1 MTRINIDQLTEAELV
16 DLNHRIVERL
26 RFLQH
31 MRAHGAMMKFSIG
44 QRVVFDAPGQPQ
56 VTGVLVKYNK
66 KTVTVVTDEG
76 VRWNV
81 SPVCS
86 AVRNPRTSLPSR
98 ATWCRSSKQVS
109 TGQALFSPTASKPI
123 DSPGG
128 PSTFCRCNVV
138 TLHCFPVARLGEGP
152 RYETPLFGTLT
163 HIRQALAL
171 ADKARIYDNSS
182 AERPYQT
189 IAALNQGDLTHCR
202 TGRWCCYPYTLER
215 ADTNR

>member
-56 VTGVLVKYNK
+56 VMGVLVKYNK

-81 SPVCS
+81 SPRS
-86 AVRNPRTSLPSR
+86 APPRGTQGHHPR
-98 ATWCRSSKQVS
+98 GGKRGADQVS
-109 TGQALFSPTASKPI
+109 TGQALFCPTASKPI
-123 DSPGG
+123 DSPGR
-128 PSTFCRCNVV
+128 PW
-138 TLHCFPVARLGEGP
+138 
-152 RYETPLFGTLT
+152 
-163 HIRQALAL
+163 AL
-171 ADKARIYDNSS
+171 
-182 AERPYQT
+182 
-189 IAALNQGDLTHCR
+189 
-202 TGRWCCYPYTLER
+202 
-215 ADTNR
+215 

>member
-56 VTGVLVKYNK
+56 VMGVLVKYNK

-81 SPVCS
+81 SPGLL
-86 AVRNPRTSLPSR
+86 RR
-98 ATWCRSSKQVS
+98 AEPKDITPEA
-109 TGQALFSPTASKPI
+109 G
-123 DSPGG
+123 
-128 PSTFCRCNVV
+128 NVV
-138 TLHCFPVARLGEGP
+138 Q
-152 RYETPLFGTLT
+152 
-163 HIRQALAL
+163 I
-171 ADKARIYDNSS
+171 K
-182 AERPYQT
+182 
-189 IAALNQGDLTHCR
+189 
-202 TGRWCCYPYTLER
+202 
-215 ADTNR
+215 

>member
-56 VTGVLVKYNK
+56 VMGVLVKYNK

-81 SPVCS
+81 SPGLLRR
-86 AVRNPRTSLPSR
+86 AEPRDITP
-98 ATWCRSSKQVS
+98 
-109 TGQALFSPTASKPI
+109 QA
-123 DSPGG
+123 G
-128 PSTFCRCNVV
+128 NVV
-138 TLHCFPVARLGEGP
+138 Q
-152 RYETPLFGTLT
+152 
-163 HIRQALAL
+163 I
-171 ADKARIYDNSS
+171 K
-182 AERPYQT
+182 
-189 IAALNQGDLTHCR
+189 
-202 TGRWCCYPYTLER
+202 
-215 ADTNR
+215 